1 MKKQFLLALS
11 VTLISTFGMAQE
23 STTFGVRAGVISSG
37 MRGDAVNNL
46 KNLMDFTNGMITT
59 SNRTGFFAGGY
70 ATVPVTD
77 ILSVEPALY
86 YSQKGY
92 EMNGALSLKGVEFL
106 GANAKARLEANYID
120 IPVVLKANLNGLQL
134 FAGPQVS
141 YLTAANLHTTAG
153 VLGFN
158 LLNSK
163 VDASNQFSR
172 VDVAATA
179 GIGYKMPNGFNI
191 VASYDYGL
199 TKADASRNLSS
210 YNHSL
215 RLGIGMSF

>member
-1 MKKQFLLALS
+1 MKKQFLLVAA
-11 VTLISTFGMAQE
+11 TIISTFAMAQQP
-23 STTFGVRAGVISSG
+23 TFGVRAGVLSSG

-46 KNLMDFTNGMITT
+46 KNLLDFTNGMITT
-59 SNRTGFFAGGY
+59 NNRTGFFAGGY

-77 ILSVEPALY
+77 VFSIEPGIY
-86 YSQKGY
+86 YAQKGY
-92 EMNGALSLKGVEFL
+92 ELNGALSLKGVEFL
-106 GANAKARLEANYID
+106 GANAKARLESNYID

-134 FAGPQVS
+134 FAGPQLS
-141 YLTAANLHTTAG
+141 YLAGANLHTTAG

-163 VDASNQFSR
+163 VDASSQFTR
-172 VDVAATA
+172 LDVAATA
-179 GIGYKMPNGFNI
+179 GIGYKMASGFNI

-199 TKADASRNLSS
+199 SKADANRSLSS

>member
-1 MKKQFLLALS
+1 MKKQSLLLVAAII
-11 VTLISTFGMAQE
+11 ISTFAGAQQP
-23 STTFGVRAGVISSG
+23 TFGVRAGVLSSG
-37 MRGDAVNNL
+37 MRGDAVSNL

-59 SNRTGFFAGGY
+59 NNRTGFFVGSY

-77 ILSVEPALY
+77 VFSIEPGVY

-92 EMNGALSLKGVEFL
+92 ELNGAFSLKGVEFL
-106 GANAKARLEANYID
+106 GANAKARLESNYID

-134 FAGPQVS
+134 FAGPQLS
-141 YLTAANLHTTAG
+141 YLAGANLHTTAG

-163 VDASNQFSR
+163 VDATSQFSR
-172 VDVAATA
+172 LDVAATA
-179 GIGYKMPNGFNI
+179 GIGYKMASGFNI

-199 TKADASRNLSS
+199 SKADANRNLSS

>member
-1 MKKQFLLALS
+1 MKKQLLLVLAA
-11 VTLISTFGMAQE
+11 TIISAFAMAQQPA
-23 STTFGVRAGVISSG
+23 FGVRAGVLSSG
-37 MRGDAVNNL
+37 IRGDAVNNL

-59 SNRTGFFAGGY
+59 SNRTGFFVGGY
-70 ATVPVTD
+70 TTFPLTD
-77 ILSVEPALY
+77 VFSVEPAIY

-92 EMNGALSLKGVEFL
+92 ELNGALGLKGVEFL
-106 GANAKARLEANYID
+106 GANAKARLESNYID
-120 IPVVLKANLNGLQL
+120 IPVVLKANLSGLQL
-134 FAGPQVS
+134 FAGPQLS
-141 YLTAANLHTTAG
+141 YLTGANLHTTAG

-163 VDASNQFSR
+163 VDATSQFSR
-172 VDVAATA
+172 LDVAATA
-179 GIGYKMPNGFNI
+179 GIGYKMTNGFNI

-199 TKADASRNLSS
+199 SKADANRSLSS

>member
-1 MKKQFLLALS
+1 MKKHLLLL
-11 VTLISTFGMAQE
+11 VTATILSTFAMAQQP
-23 STTFGVRAGVISSG
+23 TFGVRAGVLSSG

-59 SNRTGFFAGGY
+59 RNRTGFFVGGY

-77 ILSVEPALY
+77 VFSIEPAIY

-92 EMNGALSLKGVEFL
+92 ELNGALGLKGVEFL
-106 GANAKARLEANYID
+106 GANAKARLESNYID

-134 FAGPQVS
+134 FAGPQLS
-141 YLTAANLHTTAG
+141 YLAGANLHTTAG

-163 VDASNQFSR
+163 VDATSQFSR
-172 VDVAATA
+172 LDVAATA
-179 GIGYKMPNGFNI
+179 GIGYKMASGFNI

-199 TKADASRNLSS
+199 SKADANRSLSS